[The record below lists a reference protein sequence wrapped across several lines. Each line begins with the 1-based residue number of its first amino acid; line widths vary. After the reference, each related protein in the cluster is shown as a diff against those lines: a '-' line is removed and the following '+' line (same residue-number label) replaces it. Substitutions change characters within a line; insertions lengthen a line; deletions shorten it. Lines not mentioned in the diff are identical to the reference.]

1 MKLPSLSF
9 LVQAFVDTCARF
21 PSTLLCAFTGTFSVM
36 AALEHD
42 GGDNYIKIWI
52 MAQLG
57 LALCTGL
64 TVWAESRGWSLWR
77 NWSIQAVGL
86 AYLVAYYFVFDMDSH
101 SLEGVDLPR
110 YFGLLFAAH
119 LFVAVAPFLNRLPVA
134 DFWEYN
140 KQLFANFIIGLVYA
154 YILHSG
160 LSLALLAVNEL
171 FNLDISGK
179 MYIHL
184 FAVLTGVFQTTF
196 FLYHFPARFQF
207 EEKERSYNV
216 VFKNLCQYILIPI
229 VGLYFLILYAY
240 SIKILVTWNL
250 PHGWVSALVLGF
262 SVAGIFTYLI
272 NYLLPEYSDSKIVQS
287 YRKWFWW
294 VLLPMVGLLFV
305 AIGRRISDYGITPE
319 RYFVAH
325 AGVWLLVM
333 CGYFLWSKT
342 DNIKFIPI
350 SLGLFV
356 LVAAIGPL
364 SAFKVSERNQT
375 AILRSLLE
383 KNRRFEGGVLKAGEK
398 AVPREDAD
406 RIHSCLL
413 LLCKHDALA
422 RIESWFPVPIRTIT
436 TDTTKNGYYTRAT
449 DIARWL
455 KAAPEGMVPD
465 GQIAM
470 VSVYQQQPKPQC
482 GIIAGYRTFY
492 RIELHEGGDVINRPA
507 GHLAV
512 FSLDGKALLLLGAG
526 GKTTTDSIPLEP
538 AMRIWTIAAGSND
551 YFAMPDSA
559 ATLELRGKK
568 SAARLYV
575 SQARFDKKEMRMQ
588 SLNGILFAK

>member
-1 MKLPSLSF
+1 MKLPTLSF
-9 LVQAFVDTCARF
+9 LVQAFVDACARF
-21 PSTLLCAFTGTFSVM
+21 PATMLCAFTGTFSVM
-36 AALEHD
+36 AAIEHD
-42 GGDNYIKIWI
+42 GRDGYIKIWI

-64 TVWAESRGWSLWR
+64 AAWAESRAWSLWR
-77 NWSIQAVGL
+77 TWGVQAAGL
-86 AYLVAYYFVFDMDSH
+86 AYLVAYYLVFDMDSR
-101 SLEGVDLPR
+101 SLEGIDLPR

-140 KQLFANFIIGLVYA
+140 KQLFANFIIGAVYA
-154 YILHSG
+154 TILHSG

-171 FNLDISGK
+171 FDLNISGK
-179 MYIHL
+179 MYAHL
-184 FAVLTGVFQTTF
+184 FVLLAGVFQTTF

-207 EEKERSYNV
+207 EEKERSYNI
-216 VFKNLCQYILIPI
+216 VFKNLCRYILIPI

-240 SIKILVTWNL
+240 SFKILVTWNL
-250 PHGWVSALVLGF
+250 PQGWVSALVLGF

-272 NYLLPEYSDSKIVQS
+272 NYLLPEYSDSKIVQA

-305 AIGRRISDYGITPE
+305 AVGRRISDYGITPE

-333 CGYFLWSKT
+333 CVYFLWSKT

-364 SAFKVSERNQT
+364 SAFEVSERNQV
-375 AILRSLLE
+375 AILRGLLE
-383 KNRRFEGGVLKAGEK
+383 KNGRFEGSVLKVAGSAAPK
-398 AVPREDAD
+398 EDAE

-413 LLCKHDALA
+413 LLGKHDAFE
-422 RIESWFPVPIRTIT
+422 RIESWFPVPVRSIT
-436 TDTTKNGYYTRAT
+436 TDTTQNGYYTRAT

-455 KAAPEGMVPD
+455 KAAPADVVSAE
-465 GQIAM
+465 QLAI
-470 VSVYQQQPKPQC
+470 VSVYLRQPKPP
-482 GIIAGYRTFY
+482 GGSISGYRTFS
-492 RIELHEGGDVINRPA
+492 RIDLHDGGGAPNRPA
-507 GHLAV
+507 GHSAV
-512 FSLDGKALLLLGAG
+512 FSPDGKALLLFGAG
-526 GKTTTDSIPLEP
+526 SQTATDSISLEP
-538 AMRIWTIAAGSND
+538 AMQAWKTAAGSND
-551 YFAMPDSA
+551 YFAMSDTASV
-559 ATLELRGKK
+559 LELRGRK
-568 SAARLYV
+568 SVARLYV
-575 SQARFDKKEMRMQ
+575 WEARFDKKEMRMQ
-588 SLNGILFAK
+588 SLSGILFAK